1 MPRYKSIKQVVGDN
15 LYYVFYKYV
24 SNTNQILFET
34 SSNKFDTNSIN
45 LINQSNTTVLFWLQI
60 TIPCIQGPLLQLARL

>member
-15 LYYVFYKYV
+15 LYYVFNKYV

-45 LINQSNTTVLFWLQI
+45 LINQSNTTVLF
-60 TIPCIQGPLLQLARL
+60 